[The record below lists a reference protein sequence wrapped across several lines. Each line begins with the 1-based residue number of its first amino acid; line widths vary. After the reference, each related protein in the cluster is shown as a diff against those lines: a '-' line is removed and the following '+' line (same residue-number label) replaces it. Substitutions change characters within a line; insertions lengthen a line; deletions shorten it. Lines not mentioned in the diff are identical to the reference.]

1 MSLFTNSAFGPP
13 YTKTRRLNTDTPP
26 QYLFGE
32 GHPDGDPFV
41 FRVTSVSL
49 NANVATIGVS
59 IKSGGG
65 SNPLNVPTV
74 GAKMGVQG
82 TQTNSSLFN
91 VDPTTVSSVDYDAAT
106 GTGTISFALE
116 GSNVT
121 QTDDVGSLV
130 VWAYETPDLVS
141 EGSASA
147 SYALFYGPDESDN
160 SRCAF
165 AEAKWTGTM
174 PTTATVVLEVSNYP
188 DNSRFQVVQ
197 NSYGTSPTA
206 TVAASDALA
215 SVADGAVTQSGANY
229 QFLIGKFVR
238 AKVLSMT
245 GGDETTGLVVTI
257 FG

>member
-1 MSLFTNSAFGPP
+1 MSLYQNSAFGPP
-13 YTKTRRLNTDTPP
+13 FTKTKRLNTNTPP

-32 GHPDGDPFV
+32 LNSDTQPFL

-49 NANVATIGVS
+49 TSDVATLGVS

-65 SNPLNVPTV
+65 PSPSILPTV

-82 TQTNSSLFN
+82 TQTNAGVFN
-91 VDPTTVSSVDYDAAT
+91 VDPTTVSAVDYNAAT
-106 GTGTISFALE
+106 GTGTISYALTDV
-116 GSNVT
+116 NVAET
-121 QTDDVGSLV
+121 ADVGSLV
-130 VWAYETPDLVS
+130 VLPYETPDFVTQ
-141 EGSASA
+141 GSAS
-147 SYALFYGPDESDN
+147 SSFVLFYGPDEADN

-188 DNSRFQVVQ
+188 DDSRFQVVE
-197 NSYGTSPTA
+197 NAYGTSPSA
-206 TVAASDALA
+206 TVASSDALA
-215 SVADGAVTQSGANY
+215 TVAGGAVTQSGANY

-238 AKVLSMT
+238 AKVLSLT
-245 GGDETTGLVVTI
+245 GGDDTTGLIVTI